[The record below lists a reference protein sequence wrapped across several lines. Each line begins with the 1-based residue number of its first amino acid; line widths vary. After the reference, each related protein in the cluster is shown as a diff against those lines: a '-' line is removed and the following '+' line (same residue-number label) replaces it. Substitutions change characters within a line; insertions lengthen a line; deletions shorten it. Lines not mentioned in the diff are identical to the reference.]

1 MKSRKLIFLVILT
14 MILSISGFSFTGV
27 AAVVDEFEGG
37 TGTLEDPWLISN
49 AVQLSNVRNYLGSD
63 NTDRYFKLT
72 KDIDLDI
79 YPFNEGVGWPTIG
92 NWDNGADG
100 SFYGNFDGAGYTIS
114 NLYVNIASEDDN
126 PSGLFGDTLNAD
138 IKNLNL
144 NNVNINGPYCVGA
157 LIGFAD
163 NTNISGINVTGTN
176 AVNNNAEYDWTGGI
190 VGYMQL
196 GSLKESSCTAQVN
209 GYQLTGG
216 LIGYADRAEL
226 ENLEFN
232 GTVSGEDYVGGIAGE
247 LSGGSL
253 KNSNSSISVS
263 GGEYGDYIGGLVGR
277 NTSGVIV
284 GCHSSGT
291 VLGDW
296 YIGGLVGKNYSY
308 GSISYSHSTSDVFGS
323 LRVGG
328 FAGENSSD
336 STISRCYSTGTV
348 TGLEKTDAPS
358 VQLGGFLG
366 YNGYGSLVI
375 NCFTTGDVTGDDS
388 IGGLAGANT
397 GYSTL
402 ENCYAAN
409 ITESINS
416 SPDYLGGLVGY
427 KFGGNYPISCYHNGV
442 DNGVGTVLSDDEMMQ
457 EVMFANWDFENI
469 WDIEEGISYPFLRP
483 MPAERYILSVETIQD
498 ITVPYGT
505 LLSDIG
511 LPDTVLVELSDLS
524 TSNLVVA
531 WDNGTPLYDG
541 SKLGTC
547 IFYGNIQLD
556 FAITN
561 PNEIFPTVK
570 VIVEKQ
576 LNQPPVIDPIADIV
590 VKFGEKI
597 TITPSASD
605 PDGNTLIYSI
615 STIPEDAVFDT
626 STGKL
631 VWSTDKQDIGT
642 HEFTITV
649 SDGLETDS
657 ETFIVTIVK
666 SVTPEDKP
674 PKPPKPPKD

>member
-1 MKSRKLIFLVILT
+1 M
-14 MILSISGFSFTGV
+14 
-27 AAVVDEFEGG
+27 
-37 TGTLEDPWLISN
+37 
-49 AVQLSNVRNYLGSD
+49 
-63 NTDRYFKLT
+63 
-72 KDIDLDI
+72 
-79 YPFNEGVGWPTIG
+79 
-92 NWDNGADG
+92 
-100 SFYGNFDGAGYTIS
+100 
-114 NLYVNIASEDDN
+114 
-126 PSGLFGDTLNAD
+126 
-138 IKNLNL
+138 
-144 NNVNINGPYCVGA
+144 
-157 LIGFAD
+157 
-163 NTNISGINVTGTN
+163 
-176 AVNNNAEYDWTGGI
+176 
-190 VGYMQL
+190 
-196 GSLKESSCTAQVN
+196 
-209 GYQLTGG
+209 
-216 LIGYADRAEL
+216 
-226 ENLEFN
+226 
-232 GTVSGEDYVGGIAGE
+232 
-247 LSGGSL
+247 
-253 KNSNSSISVS
+253 
-263 GGEYGDYIGGLVGR
+263 
-277 NTSGVIV
+277 
-284 GCHSSGT
+284 
-291 VLGDW
+291 
-296 YIGGLVGKNYSY
+296 
-308 GSISYSHSTSDVFGS
+308 
-323 LRVGG
+323 
-328 FAGENSSD
+328 
-336 STISRCYSTGTV
+336 
-348 TGLEKTDAPS
+348 
-358 VQLGGFLG
+358 
-366 YNGYGSLVI
+366 
-375 NCFTTGDVTGDDS
+375 
-388 IGGLAGANT
+388 AGANT

-483 MPAERYILSVETIQD
+483 MPAERYILSVETFQD

-524 TSNLVVA
+524 TGNLVVA

-541 SKLGTC
+541 SKPGTC